1 MSQIK
6 IFFNYFLLLFL
17 HLNILLIF
25 PVNTLHKNNNNK
37 INYNLFEKYIS
48 KQNIFPQQFT
58 IKETNNY
65 QQPSPGFITNCSE
78 PICEGPLA
86 PIYCSGPLISS
97 AWYFGVQHQCP
108 GTKLLLEPN
117 EILKNFRKIIR
128 GKVIKK
134 GDFMQ
139 FCEENFANTDYI
151 KPSNL
156 TDWQPNP
163 KNFELIN
170 DPKWKKF
177 AVALHQ
183 IWPLLSREFI
193 DDVHKNQHFYPVLS
207 VPNRFLVPGGFFKVF
222 FYWDTYWILKG
233 LYFSN
238 LIETSYGVLKNFAHI
253 LNYHGFIPNSGNIQL
268 SRRSQPPFFTQMI
281 KDYFDITKNKSFL
294 QEFLPLAEKE
304 LKWWNQN
311 RSIIFEF
318 KEKNYLMF
326 QYKTKTNCPRSE
338 NFLEDYQLGIQS
350 KQPLFF
356 WSSTASACESGID
369 FSSRWYNWKNNTENV
384 RVEGGGGNEMSRV
397 RTSTNKVLPVD
408 LNVFIAMNYWTM
420 ANLSKEIGQNE
431 KAKYYQEMAQ
441 NLTDSIHQVLYSK
454 EDGVW
459 YDLDLVEK
467 KLRDKFYPSNIYPLL
482 LENRP
487 NDVCDRIVNYLYK
500 SGALE
505 FKGGI
510 PSSMERNSSEQW
522 DFPNGWA
529 PQQHLFVVSL
539 LNCKNNEKAKDIANK
554 IVNGFLTTTF
564 NGFFNPK
571 KGKPAQMW
579 EKYDVRFEDG
589 QTGFGGEYPPQSGFG
604 WSNGVVL
611 EFIRMFYTK
620 LEGN

>member
-1 MSQIK
+1 MHIQPINLRK
-6 IFFNYFLLLFL
+6 KHWLLFYI
-17 HLNILLIF
+17 ILGFIFILIF
-25 PVNTLHKNNNNK
+25 IFSLINFLKWRNGKEFVIFTSKSEINQVY
-37 INYNLFEKYIS
+37 INYLGNNDNEFTLQFVSIEEK
-48 KQNIFPQQFT
+48 QFS

-108 GTKLLLEPN
+108 GTKLLFEPN

-170 DPKWKKF
+170 DPKWRKF

-183 IWPLLSREFI
+183 IWPLLTREFI
-193 DDVHKNQHFYPVLS
+193 DDVHKNQHFYPVIS

-238 LIETSYGVLKNFAHI
+238 LIETSYGVLKNFAHL

-326 QYKTKTNCPRSE
+326 QYK
-338 NFLEDYQLGIQS
+338 
-350 KQPLFF
+350 PLFF

-369 FSSRWYNWKNNTENV
+369 FSSRWYNWKNNTEN
-384 RVEGGGGNEMSRV
+384 GGGG
-397 RTSTNKVLPVD
+397 
-408 LNVFIAMNYWTM
+408 
-420 ANLSKEIGQNE
+420 
-431 KAKYYQEMAQ
+431 
-441 NLTDSIHQVLYSK
+441 
-454 EDGVW
+454 
-459 YDLDLVEK
+459 
-467 KLRDKFYPSNIYPLL
+467 
-482 LENRP
+482 
-487 NDVCDRIVNYLYK
+487 
-500 SGALE
+500 
-505 FKGGI
+505 
-510 PSSMERNSSEQW
+510 
-522 DFPNGWA
+522 
-529 PQQHLFVVSL
+529 
-539 LNCKNNEKAKDIANK
+539 
-554 IVNGFLTTTF
+554 
-564 NGFFNPK
+564 
-571 KGKPAQMW
+571 
-579 EKYDVRFEDG
+579 
-589 QTGFGGEYPPQSGFG
+589 GGE
-604 WSNGVVL
+604 V
-611 EFIRMFYTK
+611 K
-620 LEGN
+620 